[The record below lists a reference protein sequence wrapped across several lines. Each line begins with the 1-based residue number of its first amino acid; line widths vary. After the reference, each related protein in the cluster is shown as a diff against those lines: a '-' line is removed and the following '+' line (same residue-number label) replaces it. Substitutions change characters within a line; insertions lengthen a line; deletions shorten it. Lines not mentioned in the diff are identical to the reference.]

1 MRKPR
6 NGAYTHI
13 SCPTADG
20 QNVMVECP
28 YDKQEEVRRFFAEN
42 IFSVRT
48 PVSHKANVEHGC
60 FEKYSRYDLVKHDYG
75 ASMASYIELLEIKD
89 APDGR
94 ASVVINYH
102 GPNFDSFF
110 CEWEN
115 LELAKQAFKNFW
127 GSADSNKENAEKL
140 PGFKRFVPCPL
151 LTPWFYAV
159 GDEELI
165 GDYAMPHRIEDD
177 PVFRLGR
184 PFLVFHKEYNK
195 EETSSVKF
203 CLGARHY
210 AKENSDYYGH
220 KEEKLRTLAVFDD
233 GSTWENGNDQRQ
245 PIPLEGE
252 ELTWYTEAMNQFQHF
267 LSGDSKEVEIAF
279 ADGQKFIG
287 RWGYDKSRMI
297 SQAGSFFCKINL
309 KGVSEQK
316 IGWINDFVP
325 SVEHPNIIAWA
336 EYNYGK
342 RGKVME
348 KMEITKFRPPGTDEI
363 GEKKWSGIYYK
374 K

>member
-60 FEKYSRYDLVKHDYG
+60 FEKYSRYDLAKHDYG

-102 GPNFDSFF
+102 GPSFDDFF
-110 CEWEN
+110 CEWES
-115 LELAKQAFKNFW
+115 LELAKQGFHDFFSSGN
-127 GSADSNKENAEKL
+127 SKEKAEKL

-159 GDEELI
+159 GDEELV
-165 GDYAMPHRIEDD
+165 GDYAMPHGIEDD

-184 PFLVFHKEYNK
+184 PFLVFRKEYES
-195 EETSSVKF
+195 EETKSVKL

-210 AKENSDYYGH
+210 VKERHDFNGH
-220 KEEKLRTLAVFDD
+220 KEEKVNTVAIFND
-233 GSTWENGNDQRQ
+233 GSIWESGQGQKQ
-245 PIPLEGE
+245 PIPLEADS
-252 ELTWYTEAMNQFQHF
+252 LWQTDIMDQFRRF

-279 ADGQKFIG
+279 TDGQKFIG

-297 SQAGSFFCKINL
+297 SQAGSFFCKVSL

-325 SVEHPNIIAWA
+325 SVEHPNVIAWV
-336 EYNYGK
+336 EFKFGEKGK
-342 RGKVME
+342 IVE
-348 KMEITKFRPPGTDEI
+348 AVEVTKFRPPGIDEI